1 MVKFGA
7 LSFLF
12 LCLLFLP
19 ACDKNILSP
28 ISPKEGFE
36 NTPTEH
42 AINPIIEEISGL
54 ADSKVN
60 PGKLWVQED
69 SGRPNQIQLVE
80 HTGKVIK
87 KVTLKGAVNRDWED
101 MALANTDLFIGN
113 IGDNDSKYTEYSFY
127 QFAEPTSAIDTIMD
141 VKTIRFQYP
150 DGSHDAEAFIVDPQ
164 TKNIYIITKRDNPG
178 KLYQI
183 TYPYNYTAVNQA
195 TLAGST
201 KYTGIVSAAV
211 SPNGQE
217 IILKTYASLYYYTRS
232 GNETIAEALQK
243 DFTNIPYNIE
253 PQGEAVAFAADNSGI
268 FTLSEKGVSTT
279 VNLYFYKRK

>member
-1 MVKFGA
+1 MVKFSS
-7 LSFLF
+7 LSFLI
-12 LCLLFLP
+12 LGLLVFP

-28 ISPKEGFE
+28 INKTEGFE
-36 NTPTEH
+36 NTPTE
-42 AINPIIEEISGL
+42 NSLKPIIEEVSGI

-69 SGRPNQIQLVE
+69 SGRPNQIQFVE
-80 HTGKVIK
+80 HTGKVITK
-87 KVTLKGAVNRDWED
+87 ITVKGTVNRDWED
-101 MALANTDLFIGN
+101 MALSGTDLFIGD
-113 IGDNDSKYTEYSFY
+113 IGDNDSKYPEYSFY
-127 QFAEPTSAIDTIMD
+127 QFAEPTLATDTVRD

-195 TLAGST
+195 ILVGST

-211 SPNGQE
+211 SPDGQE
-217 IILKTYASLYYYTRS
+217 MLLKSYASLYYYKRS
-232 GNETIAEALQK
+232 GNESILEALQK
-243 DFTNIPYNIE
+243 DFTNLPYNIE
-253 PQGEAVAFAADNSGI
+253 PQGEAVTFAADNSGI
-268 FTLSEKGVSTT
+268 FTLSEKGLATT
-279 VNLYFYKRK
+279 VNLNFYKRK